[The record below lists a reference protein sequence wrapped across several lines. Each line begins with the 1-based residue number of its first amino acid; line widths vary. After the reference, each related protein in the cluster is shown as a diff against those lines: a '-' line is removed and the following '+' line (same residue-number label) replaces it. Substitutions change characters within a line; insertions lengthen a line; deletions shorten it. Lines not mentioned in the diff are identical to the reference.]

1 MSFLLSTFTEIA
13 QVDSRT
19 RTGTIAIPL
28 TTEIPNRVF
37 TVKDTYGASENSTIT
52 LVTQGSDLFENGLN
66 TMIVSNNFGS
76 VTLYSGITNRWS
88 IISGTILTAMNVSS
102 LTASTIFIQP
112 GYNSAQKWSLEA
124 SATTGAFALKNISS
138 VTNVFT
144 VDISSITRFNGPLM
158 ASTATFS
165 SINLYDRGSLQMKN
179 LQLSSAFLLING
191 ENISSIGGSGG
202 SGGSGITSEN
212 IVSTVAGLGTATY
225 VSSPSLLSTVAGL
238 GTATYISSPSLL
250 STVAGLGT
258 ATYISSPSLL
268 STVAGLGTATY
279 ISSPSLLSTVA
290 GLGTAT
296 YVSTG
301 SMVSTVRGLG
311 SIGFISSSV
320 AGINSSGNV
329 GINSASNTSNALLV
343 TGTQSN
349 TNTMFL
355 GSNLGVNGTSIYTG
369 FSLDVNGP
377 SQSAVYY
384 STMTTGGTLTITPA
398 NFGVFYNI
406 TTSGTYT
413 IALAATQPSSNIGKY
428 NVFRNNTTGALSI
441 AITGGTGIT
450 SPVTC
455 ISQQSITFLVATTNS
470 YALF

>member
-37 TVKDTYGASENSTIT
+37 TVKDTYGVSENSTIT

-165 SINLYDRGSLQMKN
+165 SVHLYDRGSLQMKN

-212 IVSTVAGLGTATY
+212 IV
-225 VSSPSLLSTVAGL
+225 
-238 GTATYISSPSLL
+238 
-250 STVAGLGT
+250 
-258 ATYISSPSLL
+258 

>member
-279 ISSPSLLSTVA
+279 
-290 GLGTAT
+290 
-296 YVSTG
+296 VSTG